1 MAKYKPR
8 PGVIKE
14 KICGSY
20 LLIPDR
26 KASQYCKRV
35 RQLGLLG
42 SVTWNFVAENR
53 SFDDLYK
60 VYRILTKETDD
71 KIKEKID
78 HFLEQL
84 AEEGFLIEIE
94 EDSK

>member
-1 MAKYKPR
+1 MAKYKTR

-26 KASQYCKRV
+26 KASEYCRHV

-42 SVTWNFVAENR
+42 SVTWNFVNENR
-53 SFDDLYK
+53 PFDDLYK

-71 KIKEKID
+71 QIKNRID

-84 AEEGFLIEIE
+84 AQEGFLIKME
-94 EDSK
+94 EGSK